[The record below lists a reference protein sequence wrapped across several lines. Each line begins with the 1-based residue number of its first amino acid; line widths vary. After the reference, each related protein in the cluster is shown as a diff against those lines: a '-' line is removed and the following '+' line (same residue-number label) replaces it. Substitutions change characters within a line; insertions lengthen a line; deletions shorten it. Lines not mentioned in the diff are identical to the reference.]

1 VGLDEIFYQPEDP
14 DAALAAMQ
22 RLPADMQER
31 VRVEDLSEAA

>member
-22 RLPADMQER
+22 RLPAAMKGR
-31 VRVEDLSEAA
+31 IRA